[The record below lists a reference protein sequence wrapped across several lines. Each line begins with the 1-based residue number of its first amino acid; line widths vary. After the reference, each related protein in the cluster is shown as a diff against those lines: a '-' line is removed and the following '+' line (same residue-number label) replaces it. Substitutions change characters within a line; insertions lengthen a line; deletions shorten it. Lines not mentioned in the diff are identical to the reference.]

1 MYSLMLLQMM
11 NDVKA
16 SRKLITAPLITT
28 KYYSCCFILRGADLS
43 ALVKEAAITALKET
57 LPMMSLLHQRN
68 DNTSDPQ
75 APINTNEN
83 TNDPQAPINTVV
95 KHYHFIS
102 AFSKITPSVSK
113 EVKVFPMLF
122 LITYLSF
129 SRIK

>member
-1 MYSLMLLQMM
+1 M
-11 NDVKA
+11 
-16 SRKLITAPLITT
+16 
-28 KYYSCCFILRGADLS
+28 S

-68 DNTSDPQ
+68 DNTSDYH

-83 TNDPQAPINTVV
+83 TSDPQAAINTVV
-95 KHYHFIS
+95 KHCHFIS

-122 LITYLSF
+122 LIILSF
-129 SRIK
+129 SRIKSGIRKWLNKCLAIFIKYQIFNALYIRIIDH